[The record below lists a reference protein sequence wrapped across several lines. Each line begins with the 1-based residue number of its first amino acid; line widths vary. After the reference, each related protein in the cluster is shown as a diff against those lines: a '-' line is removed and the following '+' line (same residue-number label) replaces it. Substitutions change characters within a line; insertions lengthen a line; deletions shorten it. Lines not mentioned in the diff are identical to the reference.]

1 MNKLTRMRRR
11 FRQEARFPRHVVLPE
26 SIQAPCVAPVV
37 VDSFT
42 RLHLRLRARML
53 GRLLTSVGSLAL
65 AVVGGGAF
73 SKYIA
78 QRSWPEIQVSVEDA
92 ARATSAQVLDLVRY
106 VQQSNPQ
113 MLERWIADI
122 VRLRGGPMRLETGF
136 A

>member
-1 MNKLTRMRRR
+1 MSKLTRMRRR
-11 FRQEARFPRHVVLPE
+11 FRHGASFTRHVSLPG
-26 SIQAPCVAPVV
+26 SIHEPSVAPVA
-37 VDSFT
+37 VDTYT

-73 SKYIA
+73 AKYIA
-78 QRSWPEIQVSVEDA
+78 QRSWPEIQVSLEDA

-113 MLERWIADI
+113 MLERWIADLLQ
-122 VRLRGGPMRLETGF
+122 LRGHGALETGL